1 MEDNNKH
8 FTKAMWIIM
17 VISIIVIVGLGIFAA
32 VGLNYNFP
40 DVTKL
45 LPL

>member
-1 MEDNNKH
+1 MEENNKH
-8 FTKAMWIIM
+8 FVKSMW
-17 VISIIVIVGLGIFAA
+17 VIVIVGILVVIGLSIYSA

-40 DVTKL
+40 DMTTL